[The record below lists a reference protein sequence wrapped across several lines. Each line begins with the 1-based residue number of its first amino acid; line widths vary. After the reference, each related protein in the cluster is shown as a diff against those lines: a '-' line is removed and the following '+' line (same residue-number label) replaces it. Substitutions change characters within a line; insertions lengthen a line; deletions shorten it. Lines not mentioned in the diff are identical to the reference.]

1 MSDDE
6 IDSRLNRRFGG
17 EDNSQNDQ
25 HDTNDTKAENAE
37 DSECAMNAEKQ
48 VRVTNPWD
56 AESVKSAW
64 NGVTV
69 YLPDPMKKRLDKQ
82 YQRLNYECDFE
93 ILKDRHLKP
102 LVIEYG
108 LDAVAEM
115 EPDDVQKAIADL
127 ERWYSTEE
135 QTVNK

>member
-17 EDNSQNDQ
+17 EADDQ
-25 HDTNDTKAENAE
+25 KDTNDKNAEN
-37 DSECAMNAEKQ
+37 SESAMNAEKQ
-48 VRVTNPWD
+48 VRVKNPWD
-56 AESVKSAW
+56 AESVKSEW

-82 YQRLNYECDFE
+82 YQRLNYECDFQ
-93 ILKDRHLKP
+93 ILKDRHVKP

-115 EPDDVQKAIADL
+115 APDDVQDALDEL
-127 ERWYSTEE
+127 EREYSSEE
-135 QTVNK
+135 HTVNK